1 MEYSLKAKK
10 YQLTHQGISDKMDF
24 EKENYFLNVKEYQIL
39 FYKKEKIF
47 RIDRVLVQVFFQETE
62 ASIGTG

>member
-1 MEYSLKAKK
+1 
-10 YQLTHQGISDKMDF
+10 MDF

-62 ASIGTG
+62 AGIGTG

>member
-1 MEYSLKAKK
+1 
-10 YQLTHQGISDKMDF
+10 MDF

>member
-1 MEYSLKAKK
+1 M
-10 YQLTHQGISDKMDF
+10 THRGIGDKMDF

-62 ASIGTG
+62 AGIGTG

>member
-1 MEYSLKAKK
+1 M
-10 YQLTHQGISDKMDF
+10 THQGISDKMDF

-62 ASIGTG
+62 AGIGTG